1 MNDLILRVFYDN
13 AWNDLDIDS
22 NIPLRLN
29 ISTVE
34 NTDIG
39 QIFGVGSQTFVLPGT
54 RNNNAFF
61 KGAFRAGAVDI
72 PAIYNSIDA
81 QVLYNGET
89 LLQGEMQLMEVISNE
104 DGFTEYKVI
113 VEDSVIQLKDALD
126 GALIKDANWNAYNH
140 TLNQTNLLNSWD
152 GSLAGGDIFYP
163 VADYGIDNEEDYPEL
178 PRLQLSGQGTTPD
191 FSTGSIDDPNFPLR
205 LQQFLPAI
213 SARSVISTIFD
224 QAGFRYTSSLIDT
237 DTTGST
243 FKDLFV
249 LPKGQENLGIV
260 VPGSFI
266 STL

>member
-61 KGAFRAGAVDI
+61 KGAFRAGAIDI

-140 TLNQTNLLNSWD
+140 TLNQSSIIDSWV
-152 GSLAGGDIFYP
+152 GSLI
-163 VADYGIDNEEDYPEL
+163 
-178 PRLQLSGQGTTPD
+178 
-191 FSTGSIDDPNFPLR
+191 
-205 LQQFLPAI
+205 
-213 SARSVISTIFD
+213 
-224 QAGFRYTSSLIDT
+224 
-237 DTTGST
+237 
-243 FKDLFV
+243 
-249 LPKGQENLGIV
+249 
-260 VPGSFI
+260 
-266 STL
+266 